1 MKTKITPYLGLLF
14 IGLGLFSLE
23 TNAQVL
29 DNVST
34 LSMPMFE
41 YNKNYTVIG
50 ELTVDDTYNCIN
62 CTFNMSEN
70 SSIVVEGGSAFN
82 LGNSSIQSLDGT

>member
-1 MKTKITPYLGLLF
+1 
-14 IGLGLFSLE
+14 
-23 TNAQVL
+23 
-29 DNVST
+29 
-34 LSMPMFE
+34 MFE

-82 LGNSSIQSLDGT
+82 LGNSSIQSLDGTQWNRNLAIYPMPLAQMAIS